1 MDNLNKNNW
10 YVITG
15 APCSGKT
22 TLLNFLTDRGFTVL
36 QEVARIHIDEEM
48 AHGKT
53 LKEIRA
59 DELAFQR
66 KILNLKI
73 DREKNLPGDKIIF
86 FDRGIPDSDAYY
98 KLQGIENDS
107 FMNET
112 MNNCYYKKVF
122 LLEPYDYDK
131 DYARTETKEEQLK
144 LHEYLEES
152 YKKIGAEIIKVPRM
166 AAKIGRVE
174 FVLKNL

>member
-1 MDNLNKNNW
+1 MNNW

-22 TLLNFLTDRGFTVL
+22 TLLNFLIEKGYSVL
-36 QEVARIHIDEEM
+36 NEVARIYIDDEI
-48 AHGKT
+48 ALGKT
-53 LKEIRA
+53 LEEIRA
-59 DELAFQR
+59 NELAFQR

-73 DREKNLPGDKIIF
+73 EREKNLPKNEVYF

-98 KLQGIENDS
+98 KLQNIENDE
-107 FMNET
+107 FMNEALK
-112 MNNCYYKKVF
+112 NCYYKKVF
-122 LLEPYDYDK
+122 LLEPYDYK
-131 DYARTETKEEQLK
+131 LDYARTETKEEQLK

-166 AAKIGRVE
+166 AVKIERAE